1 MGLVLR
7 YEKRLAAQQAPYIRF
22 LSCGQAKWHES
33 SQHTVRC
40 ISPICLPKPVLC
52 TFCFVCA
59 CAYALSPLF
68 IRHFRRETDMRGST
82 NTIDCMAPEPTDG
95 LTAASTRAC
104 GVKAAFTGTVS
115 PFVCSP
121 VRVFMFVHVYR
132 VISDRV
138 RMQPG
143 LQGHMRRNAT

>member
-1 MGLVLR
+1 VWAGEMARVLPTHR
-7 YEKRLAAQQAPYIRF
+7 TL
-22 LSCGQAKWHES
+22 L
-33 SQHTVRC
+33 
-40 ISPICLPKPVLC
+40 ISPTCLPKPVLC
-52 TFCFVCA
+52 AFCFVCA

-132 VISDRV
+132 VIGDRV